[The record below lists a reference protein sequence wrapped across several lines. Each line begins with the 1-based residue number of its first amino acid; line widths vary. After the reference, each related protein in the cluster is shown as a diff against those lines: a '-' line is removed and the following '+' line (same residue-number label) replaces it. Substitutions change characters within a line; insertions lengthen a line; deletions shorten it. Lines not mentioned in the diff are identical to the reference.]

1 MGFGDLGNGFFLDI
15 VSDRVA
21 PPFLQ
26 GDVGMAW
33 LQTMGQGL
41 DLVRWR
47 SAQAMLIHMP
57 GQGDPTGL
65 YYIGLDDVVLQGP
78 NESNDAFAARLT
90 LSYDAWQ
97 LAGGAWGL
105 LWETL
110 AILSPAQPTARTVS
124 DLSVWDWYTEAATPS
139 TTPPTHY
146 TAVVSPNWNWDNE
159 GDPLGPGLTEAWW
172 RLWMI
177 LFAGTTTMGQTT
189 VASSGVASIINSTP
203 IQVTTHPTVPFLTGA
218 VIYLEGL
225 PVNTKA
231 NGVWTVTV
239 TGANSF
245 TLNGST
251 GGANYTVPAS
261 PSVPAYI
268 ADSENWTFGEGTW
281 GDGDTW
287 GASSNGTKSWG
298 LSVPYTTIR
307 KMQQTIANW
316 MAANAWGKNLIVSL
330 DPTAF
335 DPDQNAGS
343 ASPAGNN
350 PDGTYHAPY
359 QIVSSGLG
367 NGAAEYV
374 AARNPM
380 ARYCD
385 MYPLP

>member
-1 MGFGDLGNGFFLDI
+1 MGFSQLGNAFTLDI

-26 GDVGMAW
+26 GTVGKQW

-47 SAQAMLIHMP
+47 SAQAMLVHLP

-65 YYIGLDDVVLQGP
+65 YYIGLDDVRQQGP
-78 NESNDAFAARLT
+78 NETNTAYGARLQLT
-90 LSYDAWQ
+90 YDAWQ
-97 LAGGAWGL
+97 TAGSAWGL
-105 LWETL
+105 LRETL
-110 AILSPAQPTARTVS
+110 AILSPAQPMARTVS
-124 DLSVWDWYTEAATPS
+124 DLSVWDWYTEGQNP
-139 TTPPTHY
+139 TTTTPTHY
-146 TAVVSPNWNWDNE
+146 TSTSYNWNWDNE
-159 GDPLGPGLTEAWW
+159 GDPVSPFAIYLWW

-177 LFAGTTTMGQTT
+177 FFAGTTAVGNVST
-189 VASSGVASIINSTP
+189 VSSGIASVSNSSP
-203 IQVTTHPTVPFLTGA
+203 IQITLHPTVPFLTGA
-218 VIYLEGL
+218 QVYIEGL
-225 PVNTKA
+225 PINTNA
-231 NGVWTVTV
+231 NGVFTVTV

-245 TLNGST
+245 TLNGTT
-251 GGANYTVPAS
+251 GGASYTVPTS
-261 PSVPAYI
+261 PSVPVYV
-268 ADSENWTFGEGTW
+268 ADSQNWTFGEGTW

-307 KMQQTIANW
+307 KIQQTIVAW
-316 MAANAWGKNLIVSL
+316 MAANAWGKSLIVSL

-335 DPDQNAGS
+335 DPNQNAGS

-350 PDGTYHAPY
+350 PDGTYHWLY
-359 QIVSSGLG
+359 KIV
-367 NGAAEYV
+367 AHQYV

-385 MYPLP
+385 MYPSP